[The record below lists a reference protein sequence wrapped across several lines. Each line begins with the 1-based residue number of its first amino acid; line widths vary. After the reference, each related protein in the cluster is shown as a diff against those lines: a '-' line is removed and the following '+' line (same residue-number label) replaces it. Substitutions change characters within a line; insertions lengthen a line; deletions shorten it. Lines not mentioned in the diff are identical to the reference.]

1 MALPPTSDTIAAIAS
16 APGMGAVG
24 IVRLSGPASYAVGDA
39 VFRGRRGQRPSAIPA
54 GRVVYG
60 RVFDADQVVDEALLL
75 TFRGPASYT
84 GQDVIELQTHGGPA
98 VLRRVLEL
106 CVGAG
111 ARLAGPGEFTL
122 RAYLSGRLDLAQAE
136 GVLDL
141 VNAAT
146 QSAMRNAASGL
157 SGALSRRID
166 MVQTEI
172 TSAYA
177 AVQAAFDYPDEGV
190 PEAQL
195 EAPLTRAVAQLEEL
209 LATAD
214 AGRLSRNGARLA
226 LIGRPN
232 AGKSSLL
239 NALLGYQRS
248 LVSDLPGTT
257 RDYLE
262 APLVIAGV
270 PLTLIDTAGIRSTED
285 RLEASGVDLA
295 RQVSAAADLRVV
307 LVDRSAPLSE
317 VDEELLAGL
326 VAAARSPA
334 THDGAHDGAHDD
346 AVGRTVVVASKVDLP
361 AAWDAGALA
370 AKLGDVP
377 LVEVSAVTAEGLAIL
392 KEVLGHALLG
402 DAADAELW
410 VGNERHVRAL
420 EQAKEHVVAA
430 LDGSHDLAALELQD
444 AITALAAITGRAG
457 VADETLAD
465 IFARF
470 CVGK

>member
-1 MALPPTSDTIAAIAS
+1 M
-16 APGMGAVG
+16 
-24 IVRLSGPASYAVGDA
+24 RLSGPRAYEVGDA
-39 VFRGRRGQRPSAIPA
+39 VFCSRAGRVPSSYPA

-60 RVFDADQVVDEALLL
+60 RVKDGGETVDEALLL

-84 GQDVIELQTHGGPA
+84 GQDVIELQTHGGSA

-106 CVGAG
+106 CVAAG

-122 RAYLSGRLDLAQAE
+122 RAYLNGRLDLAQAE

-146 QSAMRNAASGL
+146 QSARRNAASGL

-166 MVQTEI
+166 SLQSALTG
-172 TSAYA
+172 AYA

-195 EAPLTRAVAQLEEL
+195 ETPLRLVITQLEEL
-209 LATAD
+209 LATAE

-270 PLTLIDTAGIRSTED
+270 PLTLIDTAGIRHTED
-285 RLEASGVDLA
+285 QLEASGVDLTH
-295 RQVSAAADLRVV
+295 QVSAGADLRVV

-326 VAAARSPA
+326 SASHVASSGPDATAAGTA
-334 THDGAHDGAHDD
+334 N
-346 AVGRTVVVASKVDLP
+346 RTVVVASKADMP
-361 AAWDAGALA
+361 PAWDAAALA
-370 AKLGDVP
+370 AKLAPVP
-377 LVEVSAVTAEGLAIL
+377 LSMVSSVTGEGLAEL
-392 KEVLGHALLG
+392 KLRLGSALLG
-402 DAADAELW
+402 SASGAELW
-410 VGNERHVRAL
+410 VGNDRHVEAL
-420 EQAKEHVVAA
+420 ERARVHVAA
-430 LDGSHDLAALELQD
+430 ALAGSHDLASLELQD
-444 AITALAAITGRAG
+444 AITALSAITGRDG
-457 VADETLAD
+457 VSEETLTD